1 MEHELFQS
9 KMKPSVDAA
18 SVSDIIRS
26 SSSGL
31 NPHRTAAIELILG
44 RSIEERRERILA
56 GDRFWSDPTP
66 QPKRTSEAPK
76 TPTPQVQS
84 SAPAPAPQPPSE
96 SFLDDTAMILTGPAS
111 ASTKYEGSQDSL
123 APLGSTNTIG
133 KAARCEELPADIE
146 TKPSASEDFVELV
159 CRICKIE
166 QPRNDLRHGVYCGF
180 RHPSGMKGTRM
191 RCASCG
197 TDMAYNADA
206 CTGCHGKF
214 K

>member
-66 QPKRTSEAPK
+66 QPKRTSEAPN

-84 SAPAPAPQPPSE
+84 SAPAPAPQRPSE

-111 ASTKYEGSQDSL
+111 ASTKYEGPQDSL

-133 KAARCEELPADIE
+133 TGARCEELPEDVE
-146 TKPSASEDFVELV
+146 QTPSPSEDFVELV
-159 CRICKIE
+159 CGRCGVK
-166 QPRNDLRHGVYCGF
+166 QPRNDLQRGIYCGSC
-180 RHPSGMKGTRM
+180 PLKKWTKM
-191 RCASCG
+191 RCAGCG
-197 TDMAYNADA
+197 TNMAHNADA
-206 CTGCHGKF
+206 CTSCHGKF